1 MELSGGLKSYT
12 LVNVG
17 VDIDCC
23 EVIGSRLCH
32 SEGEQGLLSAPGVAV
47 RVGQEDGTWMWMMGL
62 V

>member
-32 SEGEQGLLSAPGVAV
+32 SEGEQ
-47 RVGQEDGTWMWMMGL
+47 EDGTWMWMMGL
-62 V
+62 A